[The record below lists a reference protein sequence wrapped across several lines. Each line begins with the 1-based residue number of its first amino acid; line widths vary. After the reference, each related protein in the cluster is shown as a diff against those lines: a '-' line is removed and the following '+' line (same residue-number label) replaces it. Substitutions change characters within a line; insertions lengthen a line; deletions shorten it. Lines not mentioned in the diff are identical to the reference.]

1 MVDAAN
7 EQGRNGERSGM
18 ATAKTHIRRI
28 AAAGALAVAA
38 LTGPALA
45 ALGGSATNSATGNCL
60 AWFGSRDDGICM
72 GYSNGQPT
80 YIGTPQGGWLGPGY
94 GTGVPGSSSG
104 GFGVTT
110 GPLLPG
116 QTFTKSVG

>member
-1 MVDAAN
+1 
-7 EQGRNGERSGM
+7 M
-18 ATAKTHIRRI
+18 ATARTHIRRI
-28 AAAGALAVAA
+28 AAAGALTLAGLAA

-45 ALGGSATNSATGNCL
+45 ALGGSTTNSATGNCL

-94 GTGVPGSSSG
+94 GVGLPGSASSTG
-104 GFGVTT
+104 GFGVSS

-116 QTFTKSVG
+116 QTINTPIGGS

>member
-1 MVDAAN
+1 
-7 EQGRNGERSGM
+7 M
-18 ATAKTHIRRI
+18 ATANNHLRRI

-45 ALGGSATNSATGNCL
+45 GLGSSVTDSATGNCL
-60 AWFGSRDDGICM
+60 AWFGSRGDGICM
-72 GYSNGQPT
+72 GYSNGSPT

-94 GTGVPGSSSG
+94 GVGVPGSV
-104 GFGVTT
+104 GVTS

-116 QTFTKSVG
+116 QTINTPIGGH